1 MFATGCL
8 HEGKTPTGYTTNQE
22 VKEGGGHLLKGG
34 VLLRACGTPDTD
46 KITIQLTSVGL
57 AQAGSNYTI
66 RVVW

>member
-1 MFATGCL
+1 MEDACTREKHLLGIQQIRRL
-8 HEGKTPTGYTTNQE
+8 KR
-22 VKEGGGHLLKGG
+22 GGGHLLKGG